1 MTRFGTTAA
10 VLGLVALGVS
20 AECHAIAAPPPSAR
34 IGGYTGGSP
43 SSVAGCPALIW
54 RFALHDDGTI
64 TGIVY
69 YSDVSGLS
77 SAKGS
82 MDQSGHFHL
91 QLTSAIGDGPV
102 GTVDGEKTTKGR
114 GYATMT
120 GQGCANM
127 HMTLSPVVDMK
138 AYTRHFS
145 QTG

>member
-1 MTRFGTTAA
+1 MTRIGTIAA
-10 VLGLVALGVS
+10 VVGFVALGVS
-20 AECHAIAAPPPSAR
+20 AERPVIAAPPAR
-34 IGGYTGGSP
+34 VGGYTGGSP
-43 SSVAGCPALIW
+43 SSVAGCPALLW
-54 RFALHDDGTI
+54 RFALHEDGTI

-69 YSDVSGLS
+69 YTDVSGLS
-77 SAKGS
+77 IAKGS

-91 QLTSAIGDGPV
+91 QLTSALGDGPV
-102 GTVDGEKTTKGR
+102 GTIDGEKTKKG
-114 GYATMT
+114 GHATMT